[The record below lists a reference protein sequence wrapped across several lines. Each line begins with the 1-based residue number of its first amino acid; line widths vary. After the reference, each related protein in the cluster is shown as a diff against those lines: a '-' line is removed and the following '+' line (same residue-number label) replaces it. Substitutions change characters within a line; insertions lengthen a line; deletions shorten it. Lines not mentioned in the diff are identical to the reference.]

1 MLDVYVG
8 NLSGRVSADDLRE
21 LFDGVLGRN
30 TFGLR
35 KAAWALRKAAI
46 ALLGRASWAQGFLS
60 RLQKAPQDTEL
71 SFKMVDAAQGQ
82 STRYCLVSG
91 YSRSSANRLIRR
103 LEGAGFQGRAL
114 DVRPFQ
120 LRISNSDPRRA
131 GWRFHRW
138 LGIERR
144 VAERRREK

>member
-8 NLSGRVSADDLRE
+8 NLSGRVSVDDLRE

-35 KAAWALRKAAI
+35 KAAWTNALI
-46 ALLGRASWAQGFLS
+46 ALLGRAPWAQRFLS
-60 RLQKAPQDTEL
+60 RLQKIPQDTEL
-71 SFKMVDAAQGQ
+71 SFKMVDAAEGQ
-82 STRYCLVSG
+82 SSRYCLVSG
-91 YSRSSANRLIRR
+91 YTRSSAARLIRQ

-120 LRISNSDPRRA
+120 QRILDSDPRRA

-138 LGIERR
+138 LGVERR
-144 VAERRREK
+144 VAERRLEK

>member
-8 NLSGRVSADDLRE
+8 NLSCRVSADDLRE

-35 KAAWALRKAAI
+35 KVTWTNALI
-46 ALLGRASWAQGFLS
+46 ALLGGASWAQSFLS
-60 RLQKAPQDTEL
+60 RLQKIPQDTEL

-91 YSRSSANRLIRR
+91 YTRSSATRLIRQ
-103 LEGAGFQGRAL
+103 LEGAGLQGRAL
-114 DVRPFQ
+114 DVHPFQ
-120 LRISNSDPRRA
+120 LRFSNSDPRRA

-138 LGIERR
+138 LGVERR
-144 VAERRREK
+144 VAERRHEK